1 MKNLQEEGGTP
12 AEATTETTPA
22 EGSEQ
27 GIQPRENNDIQP
39 CVAAAATTITRCTEH
54 EVKNFCA
61 TADYIARQVAVW
73 MADNWTEICKTSQK
87 ASDGGDKAAKVAIS
101 GNFVLDQT
109 NMLFHSTKITLAFS
123 QKHKGVMEIEEDLKQ
138 VQFDLGAV

>member
-1 MKNLQEEGGTP
+1 MKNLQEDGGTP
-12 AEATTETTPA
+12 ATNENAAPA

-39 CVAAAATTITRCTEH
+39 CVAAAATTITRCSDN

-61 TADYIARQVAVW
+61 TADYIARQAAVW
-73 MADNWTEICKTSQK
+73 LADNWSEICKTSQK

-138 VQFDLGAV
+138 VQFDLGER